1 MKESNITKKD
11 LTILGLRSTFLQA
24 SFNYERMQ
32 SGGWL
37 WAQLPLLK
45 KIYKD
50 DKKGLSNAMKDNL
63 EFMNT
68 SPPLVSFLMG
78 LLISMEEQ
86 KEDRSLIL
94 GTKIALFGPLAGIG
108 DALFWFTYLPIV
120 AGISAS
126 FAIEGS
132 ILGPIIFFLCYVAI
146 FAIRIP
152 LAHLGYSLGAKGLEN
167 LSSNTEKLSKAAT
180 IIGVT
185 VVGGLVASYV
195 KISVLPEI
203 SINETTIIS
212 IQRDLIDKIFPNLL
226 PLLYTLAMFALLKF
240 KKIHPVTLIVVTFI
254 SVIVLSYL
262 RIL

>member
-11 LTILGLRSTFLQA
+11 LTVLGFRSGLLNA

-32 SGGWL
+32 AGGWL
-37 WAQLPLLK
+37 WSQLPLLK
-45 KIYKD
+45 KIHKD
-50 DKKGLSNAMKDNL
+50 DKQGLANSMKDNL
-63 EFMNT
+63 EFINT
-68 SPPLVSFLMG
+68 HSILAAFLMG
-78 LLISMEEQ
+78 LLISMEEK
-86 KEDRSLIL
+86 KEDRTLIQ

-108 DALFWFTYLPIV
+108 DALFWFTLLPIIV
-120 AGISAS
+120 GVSAS

-167 LSSNTEKLSKAAT
+167 LSDNTEKLSKAAT

-212 IQRDLIDKIFPNLL
+212 IQKDLIDKIFPNLL

-240 KKIHPVTLIVVTFI
+240 KKAHPVTLIVVTFI